1 MLSRRT
7 EAGLRRVVAAAGA
20 ALLVAGLSGCASTS
34 GMRAGRAAE
43 RLEDFDR
50 AVVEY
55 EKALRARPD
64 DLTARLSLQRA
75 KLRAAQFHDERARHL
90 AGTGKLE
97 EALIELQIAGELN
110 PASGEI
116 DKRLRD
122 LRSQLRAKLAVRT
135 DGKTRLQTLVES
147 AADLQPAG
155 LELPSGV
162 TLADSLIFRNAS
174 VRDILT
180 AIGHFADINVI
191 FDPQFRDQ
199 TVTVDLRKT
208 SLTDALQ
215 AVTASTRNF
224 YKISAAKTIT
234 VIPDTPAKRREDE
247 DEIIRTFFLSNAEV
261 KETLDLLRLVVDN
274 RRLSPVAGVNA
285 IAIKDTPDKIAAAA
299 RVITA
304 IDKARA
310 EVVIDVELLE
320 VDRSR
325 MHEYGLQLASPGD
338 PPSAGINGN
347 LDANRS
353 DLTLRD
359 LRSLSSAD
367 VFVTGLPGL
376 YYRLLKTDGATR
388 TLANPHLRT
397 SDGVPSSARFG
408 EDVPVPSVT
417 FAPIA
422 SGGVNQQPITSFTYR
437 TVGVNIELTPRLHH
451 DDDISLRL
459 KLEVSSLSGVGFN
472 NLPTFGTRYVETTIR
487 LRDGE
492 TNMLA
497 GLIRDEERTT
507 LEGIPGLSDVPI
519 IGRLFGHTRRETKQ
533 TDIVL
538 MLTPRIVRVLDLDIE
553 DLRPFR
559 VGRDSNGG
567 VYELPLPAQQP
578 SPPAPPQDDDGNAPA
593 NIFPPGTPV
602 GPPGQIR
609 PVPHADAGT
618 DASADDD
625 PAGHHAAATVGA
637 HPCDRRD
644 ARDAVRVFLRA
655 PRRAAPDTCAS
666 GRCLR
671 EERRSTRVERDDVS
685 LPCACHSLPRA
696 GLGQGGWP
704 HGPLQG
710 HSHRTA
716 LGVLRGPCDELPAR
730 ASAWGLSSL

>member
-7 EAGLRRVVAAAGA
+7 EISLRRVVAAAGA
-20 ALLVAGLSGCASTS
+20 ALLVAALSGCASMS
-34 GMRAGRAAE
+34 SMRAGKAAE
-43 RLEDFDR
+43 QLDDFDR

-55 EKALRARPD
+55 EKALRAKPD

-97 EALIELQIAGELN
+97 EALIELQIAAELN
-110 PASGEI
+110 PASGDI

-122 LRSQLRAKLAVRT
+122 LRGQLRAKLAVRT
-135 DGKTRLQTLVES
+135 DGKTRLQTLIES
-147 AADLQPAG
+147 AANLQPSG
-155 LELPSGV
+155 LELPKGI
-162 TLADSLIFRNAS
+162 TLADSLIFRDAS

-180 AIGHFADINVI
+180 AIGHFADINIV

-199 TVTVDLRKT
+199 KVTVDLRKT
-208 SLTDALQ
+208 SLEDALQ

-234 VIPDTPAKRREDE
+234 VIPDTPAKRREYE
-247 DEIIRTFFLSNAEV
+247 DEIIQTFFLSNADV

-338 PPSAGINGN
+338 PPSAGISGN
-347 LDANRS
+347 VDVNRS
-353 DLTLRD
+353 DLTLRG
-359 LRSLSSAD
+359 LRSLTSAD
-367 VFVTGLPGL
+367 AFVTGLPGL

-397 SDGVPSSARFG
+397 SDGVASSARFG

-437 TVGVNIELTPRLHH
+437 TVGVNIEITPRLHH

-507 LEGIPGLSDVPI
+507 LEGIPGLSDLPV

-538 MLTPRIVRVLDLDIE
+538 MLTPRIVRVLDLGID

-559 VGRDSNGG
+559 VGRDSSGG
-567 VYELPLPAQQP
+567 VYELPLPSQQP
-578 SPPAPPQDDDGNAPA
+578 LPAAPPQDDDAAPA
-593 NIFPPGTPV
+593 NIFPPGTPT
-602 GPPGQIR
+602 GPPGQVR
-609 PVPHADAGT
+609 PPPSPT
-618 DASADDD
+618 RP
-625 PAGHHAAATVGA
+625 PAT
-637 HPCDRRD
+637 PPTNR
-644 ARDAVRVFLRA
+644 
-655 PRRAAPDTCAS
+655 PP
-666 GRCLR
+666 
-671 EERRSTRVERDDVS
+671 
-685 LPCACHSLPRA
+685 
-696 GLGQGGWP
+696 Q
-704 HGPLQG
+704 
-710 HSHRTA
+710 
-716 LGVLRGPCDELPAR
+716 
-730 ASAWGLSSL
+730 

>member
-7 EAGLRRVVAAAGA
+7 ETGLRRLAAAA
-20 ALLVAGLSGCASTS
+20 CVAVLVAGLSGCASMS
-34 GMRAGRAAE
+34 SLRAGKAAE
-43 RLEDFDR
+43 RLDDFDR

-97 EALIELQIAGELN
+97 EALIELQIAAELN
-110 PASGEI
+110 PASGNI
-116 DKRLRD
+116 DTRLRD
-122 LRSQLRAKLAVRT
+122 LRSQLRAKLAVRS
-135 DGKTRLQTLVES
+135 DGKTRLQALVES
-147 AADLQPAG
+147 AADLQPTG
-155 LELPSGV
+155 LELPKNV

-180 AIGHFADINVI
+180 AIGHFADINVV

-208 SLTDALQ
+208 SLEDALQ

-234 VIPDTPAKRREDE
+234 VIPDTPAKRREYE
-247 DEIIRTFFLSNAEV
+247 DEIIRTFYLSNADL

-285 IAIKDTPDKIAAAA
+285 IAIKDTPDKIAAAG
-299 RVITA
+299 RVIAA

-338 PPSAGINGN
+338 PPSAGISGN

-417 FAPIA
+417 FTPIA

-519 IGRLFGHTRRETKQ
+519 VGRLFGHTRRETKQ

-538 MLTPRIVRVLDLDIE
+538 MLTPRIVRVLDLDLD

-567 VYELPLPAQQP
+567 VYELPLPST
-578 SPPAPPQDDDGNAPA
+578 SPAPAAPPPQDDAGTAPA

-602 GPPGQIR
+602 GPPGQVR
-609 PVPHADAGT
+609 PIPT
-618 DASADDD
+618 TPTRPQTPPTTQPPAS
-625 PAGHHAAATVGA
+625 PT
-637 HPCDRRD
+637 
-644 ARDAVRVFLRA
+644 
-655 PRRAAPDTCAS
+655 
-666 GRCLR
+666 
-671 EERRSTRVERDDVS
+671 TRPPE
-685 LPCACHSLPRA
+685 
-696 GLGQGGWP
+696 
-704 HGPLQG
+704 
-710 HSHRTA
+710 
-716 LGVLRGPCDELPAR
+716 
-730 ASAWGLSSL
+730 

>member
-1 MLSRRT
+1 LSRSDTR
-7 EAGLRRVVAAAGA
+7 LRRVVAAAGA
-20 ALLVAGLSGCASTS
+20 GLLVAALSGCAATS
-34 GMRAGRAAE
+34 SMRAGQTAE
-43 RLEDFDR
+43 RTEDFDR

-64 DLTARLSLQRA
+64 DVAARTALQRA
-75 KLRAAQFHDERARHL
+75 KLRAAAFHDQRARHL

-97 EALIELQIAGELN
+97 EALIELQIAGQLH
-110 PASGEI
+110 PASGDI
-116 DKRLRD
+116 DARLRD
-122 LRSQLRAKLAVRT
+122 LRSQLRAKLAVRA
-135 DGKTRLQTLVES
+135 DGKTRLQSLVEGAS
-147 AADLQPAG
+147 DLQPEG
-155 LELPSGV
+155 LELPHDV
-162 TLADSLIFRNAS
+162 TLADSLVFRNAS

-180 AIGHFADINVI
+180 AIGHFAQINVV

-199 TVTVDLRKT
+199 SLTVDLRKT
-208 SLTDALQ
+208 ALGDALQ

-224 YKISAAKTIT
+224 YKISAARTIT
-234 VIPDTPAKRREDE
+234 VIPDTPAKRREYE
-247 DEIIRTFFLSNAEV
+247 DEIIRTFFLSNADV

-299 RVITA
+299 KVIRA

-325 MHEYGLQLASPGD
+325 LHEYGLQVASPG
-338 PPSAGINGN
+338 SFGIDGG

-353 DLTLRD
+353 DMTLRD
-359 LRSLSSAD
+359 VRSLTSSD
-367 VFVTGLPGL
+367 VFVSGLPGL
-376 YYRLLKTDGATR
+376 YYRLIKTDSNTR

-417 FAPIA
+417 FTPIA

-459 KLEVSSLSGVGFN
+459 KLEVSSLSGVGFQ

-492 TNMLA
+492 TNLLA

-507 LEGIPGLSDVPI
+507 LNGIPGLSDIPI
-519 IGRLFGHTRRETKQ
+519 VGRLFGHTRKETKQ

-538 MLTPRIVRVLDLDIE
+538 MLTPRIVRVLDLSID

-559 VGRDSNGG
+559 VGRDASGG
-567 VYELPLPAQQP
+567 VYELPLPSTPVQP
-578 SPPAPPQDDDGNAPA
+578 LPAAPPDDDAAAPGS
-593 NIFPPGTPV
+593 IFPPGTPT
-602 GPPGQIR
+602 GPPGQVR
-609 PVPHADAGT
+609 PIQPPT
-618 DASADDD
+618 TTPRPQTPPTQPPSA
-625 PAGHHAAATVGA
+625 PTSR
-637 HPCDRRD
+637 P
-644 ARDAVRVFLRA
+644 
-655 PRRAAPDTCAS
+655 P
-666 GRCLR
+666 
-671 EERRSTRVERDDVS
+671 E
-685 LPCACHSLPRA
+685 
-696 GLGQGGWP
+696 
-704 HGPLQG
+704 
-710 HSHRTA
+710 
-716 LGVLRGPCDELPAR
+716 
-730 ASAWGLSSL
+730 

>member
-1 MLSRRT
+1 LSRRSD
-7 EAGLRRVVAAAGA
+7 ARWRRVAAAAGA
-20 ALLVAGLSGCASTS
+20 GLLLVALAGCATTS

-43 RLEDFDR
+43 NAEDFDR

-55 EKALRARPD
+55 EKVLRAQPD
-64 DLTARLSLQRA
+64 DSNARLSLQRA
-75 KLRAAQFHDERARHL
+75 KLRAAAFHDERARHL

-97 EALIELQIAGELN
+97 EALIELQIAAELN
-110 PASGEI
+110 PASADI
-116 DKRLRD
+116 DTRLRD
-122 LRSQLRAKLAVRT
+122 LRAQLRAKLAVRT
-135 DGKTRLQTLVES
+135 DGKTRLQSLIEG

-155 LELPSGV
+155 LELPTGV
-162 TLADSLIFRNAS
+162 TLADSLVFRNAS
-174 VRDILT
+174 VRDIVT
-180 AIGHFADINVI
+180 AIGHFADINVV

-199 TVTVDLRKT
+199 NVTVDLRKT
-208 SLTDALQ
+208 SLADALQ

-224 YKISAAKTIT
+224 YKISAARTIT
-234 VIPDTPAKRREDE
+234 VIPDTPAKRREYE
-247 DEIIRTFFLSNAEV
+247 DEIIRTFFLSNADV

-299 RVITA
+299 KVISA

-325 MHEYGLQLASPGD
+325 MHEYGLQLASPGSPGVD
-338 PPSAGINGN
+338 GSF
-347 LDANRS
+347 DANRN

-359 LRSLSSAD
+359 LRSLTSAD

-376 YYRLLKTDGATR
+376 YYRLIKTDGNTR

-437 TVGVNIELTPRLHH
+437 TVGVNIEITPRLHH

-507 LEGIPGLSDVPI
+507 LEGIPGLSDIPI
-519 IGRLFGHTRRETKQ
+519 LGRLFGHTRKETKQ
-533 TDIVL
+533 SDIVL
-538 MLTPRIVRVLDLDIE
+538 MLTPRIIRVLDLAVE

-559 VGRDSNGG
+559 VGRDSSGG
-567 VYELPLPAQQP
+567 VYELPLPATQP
-578 SPPAPPQDDDGNAPA
+578 LPAAPPQDDDGNAPA
-593 NIFPPGTPV
+593 SIFPPGTPT
-602 GPPGQIR
+602 GPPGQVR
-609 PVPHADAGT
+609 PVPQPT
-618 DASADDD
+618 RPPTP
-625 PAGHHAAATVGA
+625 PATPPATPV
-637 HPCDRRD
+637 P
-644 ARDAVRVFLRA
+644 
-655 PRRAAPDTCAS
+655 PPT
-666 GRCLR
+666 
-671 EERRSTRVERDDVS
+671 TR
-685 LPCACHSLPRA
+685 PP
-696 GLGQGGWP
+696 G
-704 HGPLQG
+704 
-710 HSHRTA
+710 
-716 LGVLRGPCDELPAR
+716 
-730 ASAWGLSSL
+730 

>member
-7 EAGLRRVVAAAGA
+7 EAALRRLAAAAGVA
-20 ALLVAGLSGCASTS
+20 VLVAGLSGCASTS
-34 GMRAGRAAE
+34 SLRAGKAAE
-43 RLEDFDR
+43 RLDDFDR

-55 EKALRARPD
+55 EKALRAKPD

-97 EALIELQIAGELN
+97 EALIELQIAAELN
-110 PASGEI
+110 PASGDI
-116 DKRLRD
+116 DNRLRD
-122 LRSQLRAKLAVRT
+122 LRSQLRAKLAVRS
-135 DGKTRLQTLVES
+135 DGKTRLQALVES
-147 AADLQPAG
+147 AADLQPTG
-155 LELPSGV
+155 LELPKNV
-162 TLADSLIFRNAS
+162 TLADSLIFRNAG

-199 TVTVDLRKT
+199 NVTVDLRKT
-208 SLTDALQ
+208 SLEDALQ

-234 VIPDTPAKRREDE
+234 VIPDTPAKRREYE
-247 DEIIRTFFLSNAEV
+247 DEIIQTFYLSNADL

-299 RVITA
+299 RVISA

-417 FAPIA
+417 FTPIA

-519 IGRLFGHTRRETKQ
+519 VGRLFGHTRRETKQ

-538 MLTPRIVRVLDLDIE
+538 MLTPRIVRVLDLDLD

-567 VYELPLPAQQP
+567 VYELPLPST
-578 SPPAPPQDDDGNAPA
+578 SPAPAAPPPQDDDGTAPA

-602 GPPGQIR
+602 GPPGQVR
-609 PVPHADAGT
+609 PIPT
-618 DASADDD
+618 TPTRPQTPPTTQPPAS
-625 PAGHHAAATVGA
+625 PT
-637 HPCDRRD
+637 
-644 ARDAVRVFLRA
+644 
-655 PRRAAPDTCAS
+655 PRPP
-666 GRCLR
+666 
-671 EERRSTRVERDDVS
+671 E
-685 LPCACHSLPRA
+685 
-696 GLGQGGWP
+696 
-704 HGPLQG
+704 
-710 HSHRTA
+710 
-716 LGVLRGPCDELPAR
+716 
-730 ASAWGLSSL
+730 

>member
-7 EAGLRRVVAAAGA
+7 EGSLRRLGLSFRRVVCGAGV

-34 GMRAGRAAE
+34 SLRAGKAAE
-43 RLEDFDR
+43 RLDDFDR

-55 EKALRARPD
+55 EKALRAKPD

-97 EALIELQIAGELN
+97 EALIELQIAAELN
-110 PASGEI
+110 PASGDI
-116 DKRLRD
+116 DARLRD

-135 DGKTRLQTLVES
+135 DGKTRLQALVAS
-147 AADLQPAG
+147 AAELQPAG
-155 LELPSGV
+155 LELPKNL

-180 AIGHFADINVI
+180 AIGHFADINVV

-199 TVTVDLRKT
+199 NITVDLRKT
-208 SLTDALQ
+208 SLEDALQ
-215 AVTASTRNF
+215 GVTASTRNF

-234 VIPDTPAKRREDE
+234 VIPDTPAKRREYE
-247 DEIIRTFFLSNAEV
+247 DEIIKTFFLSNADV

-417 FAPIA
+417 FTPLA

-507 LEGIPGLSDVPI
+507 LEGIPGLSDIPVV
-519 IGRLFGHTRRETKQ
+519 GRLFGHTRRETKQ

-538 MLTPRIVRVLDLDIE
+538 MLTPRIVRVLDLDLE

-559 VGRDSNGG
+559 VGRDSSGG
-567 VYELPLPAQQP
+567 VYELPLPSTQP
-578 SPPAPPQDDDGNAPA
+578 APAAPPQDDDGNAPA
-593 NIFPPGTPV
+593 SIFPPGTPV
-602 GPPGQIR
+602 GPPGQVR
-609 PVPHADAGT
+609 PIPT
-618 DASADDD
+618 
-625 PAGHHAAATVGA
+625 PT
-637 HPCDRRD
+637 P
-644 ARDAVRVFLRA
+644 
-655 PRRAAPDTCAS
+655 
-666 GRCLR
+666 
-671 EERRSTRVERDDVS
+671 TRPQTPPTTQPPTTPTTRPPE
-685 LPCACHSLPRA
+685 
-696 GLGQGGWP
+696 
-704 HGPLQG
+704 
-710 HSHRTA
+710 
-716 LGVLRGPCDELPAR
+716 
-730 ASAWGLSSL
+730 

>member
-1 MLSRRT
+1 LSRRSD
-7 EAGLRRVVAAAGA
+7 ACLRRVIAAAGA
-20 ALLVAGLSGCASTS
+20 GLLLAALSGCASTS
-34 GMRAGRAAE
+34 SMRAGKAAE

-55 EKALRARPD
+55 EKALRVRPD
-64 DLTARLSLQRA
+64 DIAARTSLQRA
-75 KLRAAQFHDERARHL
+75 KLRAAAFHDQRARHL

-110 PASGEI
+110 PASGDI
-116 DKRLRD
+116 DARLRE
-122 LRSQLRAKLAVRT
+122 LRAQLRAKLAVRT
-135 DGKTRLQTLVES
+135 DGKTRLQSLIEG
-147 AADLQPAG
+147 AADLQPEG
-155 LELPSGV
+155 LELPTGV
-162 TLADSLIFRNAS
+162 TLADSLVFRNAS

-180 AIGHFADINVI
+180 AIGHFADINVV

-199 TVTVDLRKT
+199 NVTVDLRKT
-208 SLTDALQ
+208 SLGDALQ
-215 AVTASTRNF
+215 GVTASTRNF

-234 VIPDTPAKRREDE
+234 IIPDTPAKRREYE
-247 DEIIRTFFLSNAEV
+247 DEIIRTFFLSNADV

-299 RVITA
+299 KVISA

-320 VDRSR
+320 VDRAR

-338 PPSAGINGN
+338 PPSAGISGN

-353 DLTLRD
+353 DMTLRD
-359 LRSLSSAD
+359 LRSLTQSD

-376 YYRLLKTDGATR
+376 YYRLLKTDGSTR

-397 SDGVPSSARFG
+397 SDGVASTARFG

-417 FAPIA
+417 FTPIA

-492 TNMLA
+492 TNLLA

-507 LEGIPGLSDVPI
+507 LNGIPGLSDIPV
-519 IGRLFGHTRRETKQ
+519 IGRLFGHSRKETKQ

-538 MLTPRIVRVLDLDIE
+538 MLTPRIVRVLDLAID

-559 VGRDSNGG
+559 VGRDSSGG
-567 VYELPLPAQQP
+567 VYELPLPSTPAQPQP
-578 SPPAPPQDDDGNAPA
+578 AVPPQDDDGNAPA
-593 NIFPPGTPV
+593 NIFPPGTPT
-602 GPPGQIR
+602 GPPGQVR
-609 PVPHADAGT
+609 PVPQPT
-618 DASADDD
+618 RPQPPPTTQP
-625 PAGHHAAATVGA
+625 PAT
-637 HPCDRRD
+637 P
-644 ARDAVRVFLRA
+644 
-655 PRRAAPDTCAS
+655 T
-666 GRCLR
+666 
-671 EERRSTRVERDDVS
+671 TRPPE
-685 LPCACHSLPRA
+685 
-696 GLGQGGWP
+696 
-704 HGPLQG
+704 
-710 HSHRTA
+710 
-716 LGVLRGPCDELPAR
+716 
-730 ASAWGLSSL
+730 

>member
-1 MLSRRT
+1 
-7 EAGLRRVVAAAGA
+7 
-20 ALLVAGLSGCASTS
+20 
-34 GMRAGRAAE
+34 MRAGKTAE
-43 RLEDFDR
+43 RIDDFDR

-55 EKALRARPD
+55 EKALRAKPN

-97 EALIELQIAGELN
+97 EALLELQIAGELN
-110 PASGEI
+110 PASGDI
-116 DKRLRD
+116 DARLRD
-122 LRSQLRAKLAVRT
+122 LRGQLRAKLAVRT
-135 DGKTRLQTLVES
+135 DGKTRLQSLVEG

-155 LELPSGV
+155 LELPKNL
-162 TLADSLIFRNAS
+162 TLADSLTFRNAS

-180 AIGHFADINVI
+180 AVGHFADINVV

-199 TVTVDLRKT
+199 NITVDLRKT
-208 SLTDALQ
+208 SLEEALQ
-215 AVTASTRNF
+215 GVTASTRNF
-224 YKISAAKTIT
+224 YKISATRTIT
-234 VIPDTPAKRREDE
+234 VIPDTPAKRREYE
-247 DEIIRTFFLSNAEV
+247 DEIIRTFFLSNADV

-299 RVITA
+299 RVIRA

-325 MHEYGLQLASPGD
+325 LHEYGLQIASPG
-338 PPSAGINGN
+338 AFGIDGGV
-347 LDANRS
+347 DANRT
-353 DLTLRD
+353 DMTVRD
-359 LRSLSSAD
+359 LKALTSAD
-367 VFVTGLPGL
+367 LFVTGLPGL
-376 YYRLLKTDGATR
+376 YYRLIKTDGASR

-437 TVGVNIELTPRLHH
+437 TVGVNIEITPRLHH

-459 KLEVSSLSGVGFN
+459 KLEVSSLSGTGYN

-492 TNMLA
+492 TNLLA

-507 LEGIPGLSDVPI
+507 LEGLPGLSDIPI
-519 IGRLFGHTRRETKQ
+519 IGRLFGHTRKETKQ

-538 MLTPRIVRVLDLDIE
+538 MLTPRIVRVLDLELE

-567 VYELPLPAQQP
+567 VYELPLPSTQP
-578 SPPAPPQDDDGNAPA
+578 LPATPPQDDDAAAPA
-593 NIFPPGTPV
+593 SIFPPGTPS
-602 GPPGQIR
+602 GPPGQVR
-609 PVPHADAGT
+609 PIPT
-618 DASADDD
+618 
-625 PAGHHAAATVGA
+625 PT
-637 HPCDRRD
+637 
-644 ARDAVRVFLRA
+644 
-655 PRRAAPDTCAS
+655 
-666 GRCLR
+666 
-671 EERRSTRVERDDVS
+671 TRPTTTPPTTTPPTTTPTTR
-685 LPCACHSLPRA
+685 PP
-696 GLGQGGWP
+696 Q
-704 HGPLQG
+704 
-710 HSHRTA
+710 
-716 LGVLRGPCDELPAR
+716 
-730 ASAWGLSSL
+730 

>member
-1 MLSRRT
+1 MSRRSDAPRRR
-7 EAGLRRVVAAAGA
+7 AGAAAGA
-20 ALLVAGLSGCASTS
+20 VLLLVALAGCATTS
-34 GMRAGRAAE
+34 SMRAGRAAE
-43 RLEDFDR
+43 QVDDFDR

-64 DLTARLSLQRA
+64 DTTARLSLQRA
-75 KLRAAQFHDERARHL
+75 KLRAAAFHDQRARHL

-97 EALIELQIAGELN
+97 EALIELQIAAELN
-110 PASGEI
+110 PASGDI
-116 DKRLRD
+116 DARLRD

-135 DGKTRLQTLVES
+135 DGKTRLQSLIEG
-147 AADLQPAG
+147 AAELQPAG
-155 LELPSGV
+155 LELPGGV

-174 VRDILT
+174 VRDIIT
-180 AIGHFADINVI
+180 AIGHFADINVV

-199 TVTVDLRKT
+199 NVTVDLRKT
-208 SLTDALQ
+208 SLPDALQ

-224 YKISAAKTIT
+224 YKVSAAKTIT
-234 VIPDTPAKRREDE
+234 IIPDTPAKRREYE
-247 DEIIRTFFLSNAEV
+247 DEIIRTFFLSNADV

-299 RVITA
+299 KVISA

-325 MHEYGLQLASPGD
+325 MHEYGLQIASPGSPGVD
-338 PPSAGINGN
+338 GS
-347 LDANRS
+347 LDANRD

-359 LRSLSSAD
+359 LRSLTSAD

-376 YYRLLKTDGATR
+376 YYRLIKTDGSTR

-437 TVGVNIELTPRLHH
+437 TVGVNIEITPRLHH

-507 LEGIPGLSDVPI
+507 LNGIPGLSDIPI
-519 IGRLFGHTRRETKQ
+519 VGRLFGHTRKETKQ
-533 TDIVL
+533 SDIVL
-538 MLTPRIVRVLDLDIE
+538 MLTPRIIRVLDLAID

-559 VGRDSNGG
+559 VGRDSSGG
-567 VYELPLPAQQP
+567 VYELPLPSTQP
-578 SPPAPPQDDDGNAPA
+578 APAAPPQEDDGNAPA
-593 NIFPPGTPV
+593 GIFPPGTPT
-602 GPPGQIR
+602 GPPGQVR
-609 PVPHADAGT
+609 PVPQ
-618 DASADDD
+618 
-625 PAGHHAAATVGA
+625 P
-637 HPCDRRD
+637 
-644 ARDAVRVFLRA
+644 
-655 PRRAAPDTCAS
+655 
-666 GRCLR
+666 
-671 EERRSTRVERDDVS
+671 TRPPTPPPTSVP
-685 LPCACHSLPRA
+685 LPPTRPP
-696 GLGQGGWP
+696 Q
-704 HGPLQG
+704 
-710 HSHRTA
+710 
-716 LGVLRGPCDELPAR
+716 
-730 ASAWGLSSL
+730 

>member
-7 EAGLRRVVAAAGA
+7 EQGLRRVGAAAA
-20 ALLVAGLSGCASTS
+20 VALLVAGLSGCASTS
-34 GMRAGRAAE
+34 SLRAGKAAE
-43 RLEDFDR
+43 RIEDFDR

-110 PASGEI
+110 PASGDI
-116 DKRLRD
+116 DARLRE

-135 DGKTRLQTLVES
+135 DGKTRLQALVES

-155 LELPSGV
+155 LELPKNL

-180 AIGHFADINVI
+180 AIGHFADINVV

-199 TVTVDLRKT
+199 NITVDLRKT
-208 SLTDALQ
+208 SLEDALQ
-215 AVTASTRNF
+215 AVTTSTRNF

-234 VIPDTPAKRREDE
+234 VIPDTPAKRREYE
-247 DEIIRTFFLSNAEV
+247 DEIIRTFFLSNADV

-325 MHEYGLQLASPGD
+325 LHEYGLQIASPG
-338 PPSAGINGN
+338 SFGIDGGV
-347 LDANRS
+347 DANR
-353 DLTLRD
+353 DNLTVRD
-359 LRSLSSAD
+359 LKALSSAD
-367 VFVTGLPGL
+367 VLVTGLPGL
-376 YYRLLKTDGATR
+376 YYRLIKTDGASR

-397 SDGVPSSARFG
+397 SDGIPSSARFG

-422 SGGVNQQPITSFTYR
+422 SGGVNQQPITAFTYR
-437 TVGVNIELTPRLHH
+437 TVGVNIEITPRLHH

-497 GLIRDEERTT
+497 GLIRDDERTT
-507 LEGIPGLSDVPI
+507 LEGIPGLSDIPI
-519 IGRLFGHTRRETKQ
+519 VGRLFGHTRKETKQ

-538 MLTPRIVRVLDLDIE
+538 MLTPRIVRVLDLGIE

-567 VYELPLPAQQP
+567 VYELPLPSTQP
-578 SPPAPPQDDDGNAPA
+578 LPAAPPQDDDGSAPA

-609 PVPHADAGT
+609 PIPT
-618 DASADDD
+618 PTPTRPPTTQP
-625 PAGHHAAATVGA
+625 PA
-637 HPCDRRD
+637 
-644 ARDAVRVFLRA
+644 
-655 PRRAAPDTCAS
+655 
-666 GRCLR
+666 
-671 EERRSTRVERDDVS
+671 TR
-685 LPCACHSLPRA
+685 PP
-696 GLGQGGWP
+696 G
-704 HGPLQG
+704 
-710 HSHRTA
+710 
-716 LGVLRGPCDELPAR
+716 
-730 ASAWGLSSL
+730 